1 MIIQAIYMCTI
12 DSSLKKVLYN
22 KVERNTAWKA
32 IFSVS
37 KCSEKIVFPN
47 KSALKCY
54 ISCIIRK
61 DGISFPENMI
71 LFFRWKMKDDLSQK
85 NTRKYDIF
93 CLSGKDG
100 IHFPYKYDIT
110 LLSKKKKKM
119 IFSQKNTLEGE
130 ISGICS
136 DRKIKDDIKDF
147 FHKKILM
154 ILCTFM
160 ENFIGVFIHC
170 FPNRKQEA

>member
-32 IFSVS
+32 IFSVF

-71 LFFRWKMKDDLSQK
+71 LFFRWKVKDDLSQK

-110 LLSKKKKKM
+110 LLSKKKKRSSPRKIHWKVKFPAFVLIEKLKM
-119 IFSQKNTLEGE
+119 I
-130 ISGICS
+130 
-136 DRKIKDDIKDF
+136 
-147 FHKKILM
+147 
-154 ILCTFM
+154 
-160 ENFIGVFIHC
+160 
-170 FPNRKQEA
+170 